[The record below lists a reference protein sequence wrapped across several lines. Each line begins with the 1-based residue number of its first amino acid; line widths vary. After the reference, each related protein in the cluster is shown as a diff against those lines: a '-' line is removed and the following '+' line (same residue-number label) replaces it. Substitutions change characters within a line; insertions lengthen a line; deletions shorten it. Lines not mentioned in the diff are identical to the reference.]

1 MDYKRI
7 QIDSIGIGL
16 NDITKLDLT
25 KDNYIKTYLAVG
37 DVPNLSHD
45 ISQDSN
51 NLNHIHNTYHR
62 PRF

>member
-25 KDNYIKTYLAVG
+25 KDN
-37 DVPNLSHD
+37 
-45 ISQDSN
+45 
-51 NLNHIHNTYHR
+51 IHQMPSSIYV
-62 PRF
+62 